1 MVGRVVLNITGF
13 TFSQTVNV
21 KHDKS
26 KFIWD
31 QNKLPSQKRVLQL
44 VCMPETYIFNGIVI
58 SIGKLVHWLEKRLK

>member
-1 MVGRVVLNITGF
+1 MLSAKQLFDIVCMVGRVVLNITGF

-31 QNKLPSQKRVLQL
+31 QNKLPSQKRVLSL
-44 VCMPETYIFNGIVI
+44 FVCQ
-58 SIGKLVHWLEKRLK
+58 KLIYLMVL